1 MCAMTAQSP
10 QPTAAAGSRP
20 GAMPFA
26 KYQPFAPVPLADRQW
41 PNRSLDVAPRWCSV
55 DLRDGNQ
62 ALIDPMN
69 VDEKLRLY
77 ELLLEVG
84 FVEIEVGFPAA
95 SQPDFDFIRGIID
108 RGMVPPNV
116 TVQVLCQA
124 RQELIERTVEAID
137 GAPNAIFHLYNSTS
151 ELQRRVVFNMDR
163 AGIVDL
169 AVQGT
174 ALVKA
179 GLKGRPNVVFEYSPE
194 SFTGTELDFAV
205 DICAAVA
212 DEWGATAEAPI
223 IVNLPST
230 VEMATP
236 NVYADQ
242 IEWFIRHFPHRERI
256 VVSLHTHNDRG
267 TGVAATELA
276 LMAGAQR
283 VEGTLFGN
291 GERTGNCDLVTVA
304 MNLFS
309 QGVDPQLDFRD
320 MPRIRKTV
328 EAINKLPVHERHPY
342 AGDLVFT
349 AFSGSHQDAIKKGMA
364 RVDRSSWEV
373 PYLPIDPADVGS
385 SYKETVRVNSQSG
398 KGGVGFVLEEHF
410 GISLPRQMLVEFS
423 KVVQAL
429 TEKLDREV
437 RPGEI
442 MQALK
447 DEYLVDGGPYKL
459 VHYDLG
465 RGDDGAQ
472 YCTAKLDVPQGQ
484 VMVAGE
490 GSGPIEAFVNGMV
503 TTLNEPLNVV
513 DYHER
518 ALGAGKD
525 AQAICIVAISDAGA
539 VGDAGA
545 SRREGSEAP
554 AETGVCFGIGM
565 SRNTVTA
572 SLTAIVSAV
581 NRRWTTQAR

>member
-1 MCAMTAQSP
+1 MNMQHRQTV
-10 QPTAAAGSRP
+10 AGSRK

-26 KYQPFAPVPLADRQW
+26 KYHAFQPVALPDRRWPGNVIDAP
-41 PNRSLDVAPRWCSV
+41 PRWCSV

-77 ELLLEVG
+77 ELLIEIG

-95 SQPDFDFIRGIID
+95 SQPDFDFIRAIIA
-108 RGMVPPNV
+108 RGMVPENMA
-116 TVQVLCQA
+116 VQVLCQA
-124 RQELIERTVEAID
+124 RPELIARTVEALD

-151 ELQRRVVFNMDR
+151 TLQRRVVFEMDR
-163 AGIVDL
+163 AGVVDL

-174 ALVKA
+174 ALVKE
-179 GLKGRPNVVFEYSPE
+179 GVRQLRGTNIQYEYSPE

-205 DICAAVA
+205 EISAAVA
-212 DEWGATAEAPI
+212 DEWGATAAAPI
-223 IVNLPST
+223 ILNLPST

-242 IEWFIRHFPHRERI
+242 IEWFIRHFPGRERI
-256 VVSLHTHNDRG
+256 VVSLHAHNDRG

-276 LMAGAQR
+276 LMAGAER

-291 GERTGNCDLVTVA
+291 GERTGNCDVVTVA

-320 MPRIRKTV
+320 MPRIRETV
-328 EAINKLPVHERHPY
+328 EGINKLPVHERHPY

-364 RVDRSSWEV
+364 QVDREHWEV

-410 GISLPRQMLVEFS
+410 GVSLPRAMLVEFS
-423 KVVQAL
+423 KAVQAL
-429 TEKLDREV
+429 TERLDREV
-437 RPGEI
+437 RPDEI
-442 MQALK
+442 MQALQ
-447 DEYLVDGGPYKL
+447 DEYLVEDGPYRL

-465 RGDDGAQ
+465 QGDDGAQ
-472 YCTAKLDVPQGQ
+472 YCTAKLRVPDGE

-503 TTLNEPLNVV
+503 TTLNEPLNIV

-518 ALGAGKD
+518 SLGAGKD
-525 AQAICIVAISDAGA
+525 ANAICIVQVGA
-539 VGDAGA
+539 AESG
-545 SRREGSEAP
+545 
-554 AETGVCFGIGM
+554 ETGCFGIGL

-572 SLTAIVSAV
+572 ALTAIVSAV
-581 NRRWTTQAR
+581 NRRWKPAQSTVSTADSAPARRAVG

>member
-1 MCAMTAQSP
+1 MNAQ
-10 QPTAAAGSRP
+10 QPPAVGARAGGRQ
-20 GAMPFA
+20 GAMPFG
-26 KYQPFAPVPLADRQW
+26 KYQPFAPVSLPDRRW
-41 PNRSLDVAPRWCSV
+41 PGRVLETAPRWCSV

-95 SQPDFDFIRGIID
+95 SQPDFDFIRGIIE
-108 RGMVPPNV
+108 RGMVPPEV

-124 RQELIERTVEAID
+124 RQELIERTVEALD

-151 ELQRRVVFNMDR
+151 ELQRRVVFEMDR

-179 GLKGRPNVVFEYSPE
+179 GVQALTGTNIQFEYSPE

-212 DEWGATAEAPI
+212 DEWGASADEPI

-242 IEWFIRHFPHRERI
+242 IEWFIRHFPERERI

-276 LMAGAQR
+276 LMAGAER

-320 MPRIRKTV
+320 MPRIRETV

-364 RVDRSSWEV
+364 RVDRQHWEV

-410 GISLPRQMLVEFS
+410 GISLPREMLVEFS

-429 TEKLDREV
+429 TERLDREV

-447 DEYLVDGGPYKL
+447 DEYLVDGGPYRL

-503 TTLNEPLNVV
+503 TTLNEPLNIV

-525 AQAICIVAISDAGA
+525 AQAICIVAI
-539 VGDAGA
+539 GDAGK
-545 SRREGSEAP
+545 GDAP
-554 AETGVCFGIGM
+554 AEAANCFGIGM

-581 NRRWTTQAR
+581 NRRWTKVR